1 MTTSMV
7 TVAGLLRWLCGFP
20 NNMQI
25 VPAILE
31 KEFPRAEFKLGQIKG
46 LSNWVQI
53 DVVDG
58 IFSFGKT
65 FNLELLSKTVIDI
78 NDMLIDVHLMVKE
91 PVKWLQK
98 CFFVGATRVIGQVEM
113 MNDRNDFVNKTIE
126 IGMEAGLA
134 FDIDSE
140 IDEIPSETDLVL
152 LMARK
157 SGFGTF
163 ELNEKIWEKIEK
175 AKKIKKENDLKF
187 KIGIDGGIN
196 FENIE
201 KFKNAGVDILYCT
214 SAVFN
219 GNVSD
224 NLDKLNNSAR

>member
-1 MTTSMV
+1 
-7 TVAGLLRWLCGFP
+7 
-20 NNMQI
+20 MQI

-31 KEFPRAEFKLGQIKG
+31 KEFSKVEFKLNQIKDF
-46 LSNWVQI
+46 SNRVQI
-53 DVVDG
+53 DVIDS

-65 FNLELLSKTVIDI
+65 FNLELLSKTEVDI
-78 NDMLIDVHLMVKE
+78 NNMLLDIHLMVKE
-91 PVKWLQK
+91 PIKWLQK

-113 MNDRNDFVNKTIE
+113 MSNRNDFVNKTIE

-134 FDIDSE
+134 FDIDTE
-140 IDEIPSETDLVL
+140 IDEIPNETDLVL

-157 SGFGTF
+157 SGFETF

-175 AKKIKKENDLKF
+175 AKKIKKENNLKF
-187 KIGIDGGIN
+187 KIGIDGGVN
-196 FENIE
+196 FENIG

-224 NLDKLNNSAR
+224 NLDKLNSFAR